1 LAKEPKR
8 RLTAEKAML
17 DPWFKVEAD
26 QEQKQRLMQGL
37 LKYNNDSKVQRL
49 ALNYFVSTLKVDEI
63 DQLRA
68 QFK

>member
-1 LAKEPKR
+1 
-8 RLTAEKAML
+8 M